1 MHCLSIFLFS
11 NIQEPYVL
19 ILRKYP
25 YWDSNIA
32 INGHFMTFYAL
43 FHIQGNNIP
52 QLHFLELQFIF
63 KPTCNKSKLVKT
75 LFSNLSMV
83 GLFIENSPVLIM
95 GNHLLVNSSQL
106 PSTFVF
112 LKKGSYRKHFINS
125 RTESFVRTLF
135 EKYLFR
141 KSFL

>member
-11 NIQEPYVL
+11 DIQEPYVL

-83 GLFIENSPVLIM
+83 GLFIENSSVLIM
-95 GNHLLVNSSQL
+95 WNHLLVNSSQL

-112 LKKGSYRKHFINS
+112 LKRALIENILSIVGK
-125 RTESFVRTLF
+125 SFVRTLF

>member
-1 MHCLSIFLFS
+1 M
-11 NIQEPYVL
+11 

-32 INGHFMTFYAL
+32 ISGHFMTFYAL

-75 LFSNLSMV
+75 V
-83 GLFIENSPVLIM
+83 GLFIENSSVLIM

-112 LKKGSYRKHFINS
+112 
-125 RTESFVRTLF
+125 
-135 EKYLFR
+135 
-141 KSFL
+141 